1 MNQEFRVNNFDN
13 FIGQNKITSTL
24 KVMIN
29 SSQKQSKPIDHI
41 LFYGPPGLGK
51 TTLAQIIANETKA
64 NIIYVQGPL
73 IQKKS
78 DILTLFSSLNEND
91 ILFIDEI
98 HGINKS
104 VEELLYSAIEDYVID
119 LPVGVEGDMKIM
131 RLNLKKFSLIG
142 ATTKFSLIS
151 NPLKDRFGYIG
162 KLLPYNLDE
171 IKKIIFNSS
180 IRNNIKINDDAIEEI
195 AKNCRFTP
203 RIANNLLKRVN
214 DFAIFKN
221 IDVIDKK
228 IISESF
234 KFLDVYPGG
243 LSSLQIEYLN
253 ILKNVFKNK
262 SASLDTIASILKDD
276 KLTIINDLEP
286 SLLLKKYIEKTP
298 RGRKIT
304 NDGIEYLKTINK

>member
-1 MNQEFRVNNFDN
+1 MKQEFRVNNFDD
-13 FIGQNKITSTL
+13 FVGQNKITSTL

-29 SSQKQSKPIDHI
+29 SAIKQTKPIDHL

-51 TTLAQIIANETKA
+51 TTLAQIVANEIKA

-91 ILFIDEI
+91 IIFIDEI
-98 HGINKS
+98 HGINKN

-142 ATTKFSLIS
+142 ATTKFNLVS

-162 KLLPYNLDE
+162 KLLPYTIEE
-171 IKKIIFNSS
+171 IQTIIINSAK
-180 IRNNIKINDDAIEEI
+180 RNNIKITNKAIEEI
-195 AKNCRFTP
+195 SLNCRATP
-203 RIANNLLKRVN
+203 RIANNLLKRVY
-214 DFAIFKN
+214 DFALFKN
-221 IDVIDKK
+221 YK
-228 IISESF
+228 IIDENLVKEAF
-234 KFLDVYPGG
+234 NYLDVYPGG
-243 LSSLQIEYLN
+243 LNLFQIEYLK
-253 ILKNVFKNK
+253 ILKNIFKNK
-262 SASLDTIASILKDD
+262 SASLDTISSILKDD
-276 KLTIINDLEP
+276 KITIINDLEP
-286 SLLLKKYIEKTP
+286 ILLIKKFIEKTS

-304 NDGIEYLKTINK
+304 KEGLEYLVQINK